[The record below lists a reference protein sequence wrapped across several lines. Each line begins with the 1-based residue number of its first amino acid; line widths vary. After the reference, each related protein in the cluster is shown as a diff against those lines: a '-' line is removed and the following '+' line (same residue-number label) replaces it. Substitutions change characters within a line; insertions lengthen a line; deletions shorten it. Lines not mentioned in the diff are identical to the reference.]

1 MPLRP
6 TLASSSSPPTGVGV
20 GSRRTLRPLYLLLA
34 LLILGLTAYVRLAHR
49 ADNPGWYTDEGTH
62 LAIAQQLLQG
72 RVQYLALNQSTLLAG
87 RLPLFDLLLAGL
99 LRVGGDEMS
108 LLRALTGSLG
118 VVSVGLLHWA
128 TRRATR
134 DPALALLAAL
144 MLAIYPRAVLYSRF
158 GFSYNLLTPL
168 VLLAYL
174 GLYEYLNTTRRGWLA
189 LAALSIGV
197 GAISDLLTWTFLAPL
212 AVVISA
218 RRQRDLLWALP
229 LSALPFIG
237 LYATPMLVSAP
248 QAFLFDSRF
257 ILSRLSAA
265 SLPQQFATLADNY
278 ATLLSQDGWIVC
290 GLIGLFLI
298 QPARLGRLSLLFFL
312 LPLTLMGRSLALYSL
327 SAYYLIPL
335 LPFLALGLA
344 ALIRYGAPH
353 VWKVVSGALSALLNR
368 WGYPLN
374 EPKWKLPVTAGAA
387 ILCGLLIATPFVM
400 SIKSTLEQARNR
412 FSTGIDEFLINP
424 ADARAAAAFVNH
436 RVNADDLIIAS
447 PGLAWLLHGHVADF
461 QVAMAA
467 EGQATAHLP
476 ADIPAD
482 RFAFDARYTQARF
495 VVVDNLWRNWAAVN
509 IPAVA
514 EMLQVVESWPLVFQ
528 VGEIAVHRNPARS
541 D

>member
-1 MPLRP
+1 
-6 TLASSSSPPTGVGV
+6 
-20 GSRRTLRPLYLLLA
+20 
-34 LLILGLTAYVRLAHR
+34 
-49 ADNPGWYTDEGTH
+49 
-62 LAIAQQLLQG
+62 
-72 RVQYLALNQSTLLAG
+72 
-87 RLPLFDLLLAGL
+87 
-99 LRVGGDEMS
+99 MS

-128 TRRATR
+128 TRRAAR

-174 GLYEYLNTTRRGWLA
+174 GLYEYLNTARRGWLA

-278 ATLLSQDGWIVC
+278 ATLLSQDGWITC

-298 QPARLGRLSLLFFL
+298 QPFL
-312 LPLTLMGRSLALYSL
+312 CSSNSP
-327 SAYYLIPL
+327 
-335 LPFLALGLA
+335 
-344 ALIRYGAPH
+344 
-353 VWKVVSGALSALLNR
+353 R
-368 WGYPLN
+368 WPITTRHCSRR
-374 EPKWKLPVTAGAA
+374 TAG
-387 ILCGLLIATPFVM
+387 
-400 SIKSTLEQARNR
+400 
-412 FSTGIDEFLINP
+412 
-424 ADARAAAAFVNH
+424 
-436 RVNADDLIIAS
+436 
-447 PGLAWLLHGHVADF
+447 
-461 QVAMAA
+461 
-467 EGQATAHLP
+467 
-476 ADIPAD
+476 
-482 RFAFDARYTQARF
+482 
-495 VVVDNLWRNWAAVN
+495 
-509 IPAVA
+509 
-514 EMLQVVESWPLVFQ
+514 
-528 VGEIAVHRNPARS
+528 
-541 D
+541 